1 MVTAQQIAN
10 PRTET
15 ALEKKTGADVVVET
29 LEAHGVR
36 HVFGVPGAKIDKV
49 FDTLRDST
57 IKTVV
62 CRHEQNA
69 AFIAGGIG
77 RMTGKAGVALVTS
90 GPGVSN
96 LATGLVTANTEGDP
110 VVALGGAVAVAD
122 RLKSLHQTLDSVG
135 VCRPVTK
142 YAAEI
147 DSPAATAEVLSAAFR
162 AAEADRPGS
171 AFVSLPM
178 DIMKGG
184 AQCRPI
190 RLSNFVDQGP
200 AAKGSI
206 TEAARLIN
214 SAKAPVIF
222 LGLMASKPK
231 FAEAI
236 RNLLRTT
243 TLPVVGTFQAA
254 GALTQQDFPYFG
266 GRVGQIANQPADTLL
281 DSGDVVI
288 TIGYDAVEYWP
299 SLWNKDNKRPII
311 HIDAT
316 PANIENDYSPAVE
329 LIGDIEETLEAL
341 SPLLHRSPLAA
352 ESAELLQL
360 IAQDR
365 KRLMAEAA
373 AKSGVPIHPLRLISE
388 LQKILTPDV
397 TVCSDMGS
405 FSLYLCRYLFSFR
418 ARQFLVT
425 NGQQT
430 LGVALPWAIAA
441 TIVRPQEKV
450 LSISGDGG
458 FLFSANEL
466 ETAVRLNSHLVHMI
480 WIDGHYDMVGEQEQI
495 KYHRTSGVD
504 FGPVDYV
511 KYAEAFGATGLRIQ
525 HPDEIAPTLRKAFD
539 TPGPVLIGV
548 HVDYRDNLK
557 LFEEVH
563 EGSVL

>member
-1 MVTAQQIAN
+1 MATAQQITN
-10 PRTET
+10 PRTEM

-29 LEAHGVR
+29 LEAHGVT

-49 FDTLRDST
+49 FDRLRDSSLQ
-57 IKTVV
+57 TVV

-69 AFIAGGIG
+69 AFIAGGVG
-77 RMTGKAGVALVTS
+77 RMTGKAGVAIVTS

-96 LATGLVTANTEGDP
+96 LATGLATANSEGDP

-122 RLKSLHQTLDSVG
+122 RLKPLHQTLDSVG
-135 VCRPVTK
+135 LCRPVTK

-147 DSPAATAEVLSAAFR
+147 DSFAATAEVLSAAFR
-162 AAEADRPGS
+162 VAEADRPGS

-178 DIMKGG
+178 DIATGQAECK
-184 AQCRPI
+184 PI
-190 RLSNFVDQGP
+190 RLSPFVEQGP
-200 AAKGSI
+200 AAKKSLR
-206 TEAARLIN
+206 EAARLIN
-214 SAKAPVIF
+214 SAKSPVIL

-231 FAEAI
+231 FANAVH
-236 RNLLRTT
+236 NLLSTT

-254 GALTQQDFPYFG
+254 GAVCQQDFPYFG
-266 GRVGQIANQPADTLL
+266 GRVGQIANQPADALL
-281 DSGDVVI
+281 DSGDVII

-299 SLWNKDNKRPII
+299 SLWNKGNDRPII

-329 LIGDIEETLEAL
+329 LIGNIEETLTEL
-341 SPLLHRSPLAA
+341 TPLLRRPQLAGQP
-352 ESAELLQL
+352 AELLQL

-365 KRLMAEAA
+365 KRLMSEAA
-373 AKSGVPIHPLRLISE
+373 AKSGIPIHPLRLISE

-405 FSLYLCRYLFSFR
+405 FSIYLCRYLFSFR
-418 ARQFLVT
+418 ARQFLIT

-441 TIVRPQEKV
+441 TIVRPHEKV

-466 ETAVRLNSHLVHMI
+466 ETAVRLNSHLVHMV
-480 WIDGHYDMVGEQEQI
+480 WVDGHYDMVGVQEQI
-495 KYHRTSGVD
+495 KYSRTSGVD
-504 FGPVDYV
+504 FGPVDHV

-525 HPDEIAPTLRKAFD
+525 HPDEISPTLGKAFD
-539 TPGPVLIGV
+539 TPGPVLIEV
-548 HVDYRDNLK
+548 HVDYRENIK
-557 LFEEVH
+557 LFEDVH